1 MSQLVSQNPWWRNA
15 SNIERDR
22 HIILITESEVAWTPR
37 IKHYIDLDSK
47 LIFTLRGPRQVG
59 KTTLVKLF
67 IKGLLENEIEP
78 RRIFYWTCDLIESP
92 QKLVEIIQQYLG
104 FSRRHE
110 NEIRYI
116 FLDEISAIK
125 DWQRGIKY
133 LYDTGEL
140 ENVTVLMTGS
150 HNLDIRKAAERLP
163 GRRGPNA
170 RSVDKILLPMK
181 FAEYIETRSEYLSGK
196 IRYLDLLSFQR
207 RRSLVEQLAKGQI
220 PDEITE
226 LMMDFS
232 EIQILFD
239 EYLLTGG
246 VITAINDYVE
256 LGYIRPETYSTYVQA
271 TIGDMMR
278 WNKRETYLAQLIR
291 RIIDSL
297 GSQVSWRALQ
307 KNTDIGSQNTVAEY
321 IDVLKSSFVLTPVY
335 VIDRNKKM
343 PNYGM
348 DKKINFHDP
357 FIFHSLNG
365 WVKQSP
371 YHQEALNFLNSDKK
385 PIFVE
390 SVVADHLIRFAF
402 ALNPIDEFEPTMHVM
417 YSKDK
422 KSEVDFILKFDD
434 SYIPIEVKYRS
445 SFNRRDINGLYNFTK
460 SQKEYSGIVLTH
472 DLLSAEKDVTAIP
485 TSLFLCLC

>member
-1 MSQLVSQNPWWRNA
+1 MSQLVSQNPWWQDA
-15 SNIERDR
+15 SNIETDR
-22 HIILITESEVAWTPR
+22 HIVQISESEVKWTPR
-37 IKHYIDLDSK
+37 IRHFIDLNSK
-47 LIFTLRGPRQVG
+47 SIFTLRGPRQVG

-67 IKGLLENEIEP
+67 IKELLEEEVEP

-92 QKLVEIIQQYLG
+92 KKLVEIIQQFLK

-110 NEIRYI
+110 NDIRYI

-125 DWQRGIKY
+125 DWQRGIKH

-140 ENVTVLMTGS
+140 ENITVLMTGS

-181 FAEYIETRSEYLSGK
+181 FAEYLDTRSEYLSRK
-196 IRYLDLLSFQR
+196 IRHLNLLSFKR
-207 RRSLVEQLAKGQI
+207 RKAIVEQLAKGQI
-220 PDEITE
+220 PDEISE

-232 EIQILFD
+232 EIQTLFD

-246 VITAINDYVE
+246 VITAINDYVK
-256 LGYIRPETYSTYVQA
+256 LGHIRPETYSMYVQA

-278 WNKRETYLAQLIR
+278 WNKRETYLVQLIR
-291 RIIDSL
+291 RVIDSL

-321 IDVLKSSFVLTPVY
+321 IDVLKSSFVLTPIY
-335 VIDRNKKM
+335 KIDRNKRM
-343 PNYGM
+343 PNYGA

-357 FIFHSLNG
+357 FIFHALNG
-365 WVKQSP
+365 WVKQVP

-390 SVVADHLIRFAF
+390 SVVSDHLIRFAF

-422 KSEVDFILKFDD
+422 KSEVDFVLKFD
-434 SYIPIEVKYRS
+434 SHYIPIEVKYRS
-445 SFNRRDINGLYNFTK
+445 SYNRRDINGLYNFIK
-460 SQKEYSGIVLTH
+460 SQREYSGIVLTR
-472 DLLSAEKDVTAIP
+472 DLLSIEKDVTAIP